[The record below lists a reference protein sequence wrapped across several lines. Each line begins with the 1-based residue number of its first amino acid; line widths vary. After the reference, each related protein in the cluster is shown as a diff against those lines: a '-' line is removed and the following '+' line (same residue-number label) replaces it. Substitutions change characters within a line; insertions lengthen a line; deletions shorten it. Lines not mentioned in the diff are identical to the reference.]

1 MVETTSGKTIKQ
13 RVDELINTV
22 QLSNHRHVEAQN
34 LSGGYRRRLS
44 IALAL
49 ASPCESSIVVLDE
62 PTTGLDAMVR
72 DQVWNLIRSLKTGRC
87 IVMTTQHL
95 QEAEELA
102 NQVALLD
109 LGKIITK
116 GTVDEIKKKF
126 GIGYNLVITTET
138 NKEQYEL
145 EILKRISGSYRDEN

>member
-1 MVETTSGKTIKQ
+1 
-13 RVDELINTV
+13 
-22 QLSNHRHVEAQN
+22 
-34 LSGGYRRRLS
+34 
-44 IALAL
+44 
-49 ASPCESSIVVLDE
+49 
-62 PTTGLDAMVR
+62 MVR
-72 DQVWNLIRSLKTGRC
+72 DQVWQLIKSLKNGRC

-126 GIGYNLVITTET
+126 GIGYNLVLNVDKNEQ
-138 NKEQYEL
+138 QYEH
-145 EILKRISGSYRDEN
+145 EILKRIPGSYRDENQQKQQFVLPFKSVDRFPELF

>member
-1 MVETTSGKTIKQ
+1 
-13 RVDELINTV
+13 
-22 QLSNHRHVEAQN
+22 
-34 LSGGYRRRLS
+34 
-44 IALAL
+44 
-49 ASPCESSIVVLDE
+49 
-62 PTTGLDAMVR
+62 
-72 DQVWNLIRSLKTGRC
+72 
-87 IVMTTQHL
+87 MTTQHL

-109 LGKIITK
+109 LGKIIIK